1 MTMSKTT
8 LPSSVRVS
16 ESEMRIFR
24 SGSSNLPKPFLVA
37 PPVILPQNPKLMAR
51 VDAIA
56 AAAMKAR
63 ALRLPQEP
71 EDAKLTGS
79 TRSLNRRL
87 LGLNLGGSLMRP
99 A

>member
-1 MTMSKTT
+1 MALYKTAIPASLRPT
-8 LPSSVRVS
+8 GLEARVS
-16 ESEMRIFR
+16 RA
-24 SGSSNLPKPFLVA
+24 GAPGLPKPFLVA
-37 PPVILPQNPKLMAR
+37 PPVILPQNPKLLAR

-56 AAAMKAR
+56 ASAMKAR
-63 ALRLPQEP
+63 ALRLPPEP
-71 EDAKLTGS
+71 EDAKLTGA